1 MTVRVLVAGGGTGG
15 HLMPALAL
23 ADAIRALRPDVEPV
37 LVGAVRGI
45 EAAILPTRPYRFHLL
60 PVEPIYRRQWWRN
73 LRWPFVAPGLWRA
86 CRRVLHAEG
95 PRLVV
100 GTGGYAS
107 GPMLMAARVAGLPV
121 ALQEQNAQPG
131 LATRWAARWAR
142 QVHLGF
148 PEARAKLWLGPGT
161 EVSALGNPIVPPR
174 AVAGA
179 AARAALGLPAARRT
193 VFVMGG
199 SQGARAIN
207 RAVADALDAGAFSDT
222 AVLWS
227 TGRHTHDAYAPYHRA
242 PDVQVR
248 AFWDPIAD
256 AYAAADLVIA
266 RAGAMTLAELAAWGL
281 PSVLIPLP
289 TAAADHQT
297 ANARALE
304 AAGAAVH
311 VAETD
316 LTGAGLPNLVRTLLG
331 DPGRLGAMGA
341 AARARGRPEA
351 AKAIAER
358 LLTLV

>member
-1 MTVRVLVAGGGTGG
+1 
-15 HLMPALAL
+15 
-23 ADAIRALRPDVEPV
+23 
-37 LVGAVRGI
+37 
-45 EAAILPTRPYRFHLL
+45 
-60 PVEPIYRRQWWRN
+60 
-73 LRWPFVAPGLWRA
+73 
-86 CRRVLHAEG
+86 
-95 PRLVV
+95 
-100 GTGGYAS
+100 
-107 GPMLMAARVAGLPV
+107 
-121 ALQEQNAQPG
+121 
-131 LATRWAARWAR
+131 
-142 QVHLGF
+142 
-148 PEARAKLWLGPGT
+148 
-161 EVSALGNPIVPPR
+161 PIVPPR

>member
-1 MTVRVLVAGGGTGG
+1 MTVRVVVAGGGTGG

-60 PVEPIYRRQWWRN
+60 PVEPVYRRQWWRN
-73 LRWPFVAPGLWRA
+73 LRWPVLAPGLWRA
-86 CRRVLHAEG
+86 CRRVLRAES
-95 PRLVV
+95 PRLVI

-107 GPMLMAARVAGLPV
+107 GPMLVAARVAGLPV

-131 LATRWAARWAR
+131 LATRWASRWAR

-148 PEARAKLWLGPGT
+148 PEAKEKLWLSAGT
-161 EVSALGNPIVPPR
+161 EVTALGNPIAPPR

-179 AARAALGLPAARRT
+179 AARTALGLPTARRT

-207 RAVADALDAGAFSDT
+207 RAVADALDAGAFPDT

-227 TGRHTHDAYAPYHRA
+227 TGRHTHETYAPFHRP

-256 AYAAADLVIA
+256 AYAAADLVIG
-266 RAGAMTLAELAAWGL
+266 RAGAMTLAELTAWGL

-316 LTGAGLPNLVRTLLG
+316 LTGAGLADLVRSLLG
-331 DPGRLGAMGA
+331 DPGRLGAMAA

-351 AKAIAER
+351 ARAIAER